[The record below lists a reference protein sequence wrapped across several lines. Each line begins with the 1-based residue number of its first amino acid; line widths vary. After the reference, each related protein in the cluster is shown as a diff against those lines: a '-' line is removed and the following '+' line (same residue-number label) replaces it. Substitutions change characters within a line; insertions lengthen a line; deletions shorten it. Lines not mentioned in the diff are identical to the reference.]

1 MKVLFA
7 LLVLPALVFANQ
19 EKRFV
24 LDSILAAVNSDTIKQ
39 DLQLMIDLVGSDP
52 TEQACEQAGHKYL
65 SGLLDHSV
73 PLICH
78 SFQEL
83 IHHFNIAP
91 AQTTTASAAKRF
103 VLDTLLAAVNTD
115 TIKQDLQLMIDVVG
129 SDPTE
134 QACEQAGHKYLSGLL
149 DHSVPL
155 ICHSFQELIHHFN
168 IAPAQTTTASAA
180 KRFVLDTLLAA
191 VNGDTIKQDLQLMID
206 LVGSDPT
213 EQACE
218 QAGHKYLSGLLD
230 HSVPLICHSFQELV
244 HHFNIVPAQ
253 TTTASAAKR
262 FVLDTLLAAVNTD
275 TIKQDLQLMIDV
287 VGSDPTEQACEQA
300 GHKYLSGLLDHSVP
314 LICHSF
320 QELVHHFHIV
330 PAQTTTAS
338 AAGKRYLLDTLSNLV
353 NLDTI
358 KKDLQLMIDVVG
370 SDPTEQACE
379 QAGHKILSGLLD
391 HSVPLICHSFQELVH
406 HFHIVPVQTT
416 TASAAGKRY
425 LLDTL
430 LNLVNLN
437 TIKQDLQ
444 LMIDVVGSDP
454 TEQACEQAGHKY
466 LSGLLDHSVPL
477 ICHSFQELVHHFH
490 IVPAQTTTA
499 SAAAGKRYLLDTLSN
514 LVNLDTIKK
523 DLQLMI
529 DVVGS
534 DPTEQACEQA
544 GHKYLSG
551 LLDHSVP
558 LICHSFQELVHHFH
572 IVPAQTTTASAAGKR
587 YLLDTLSNLVNLDT
601 IKKDLQLMIDVV
613 GSDPTEQ
620 ACEQAGHKY
629 LSGLLDHSV
638 PLICHSFQ
646 ELVHHFSIVPA
657 QTTTASA
664 AGKRYLLNTLSNLVN
679 LDTIK
684 KDLQLMIDV
693 VGSDPTE
700 QACEQAGHKYL
711 SGLLDHSVPLICHS
725 FQELVHHFSIV
736 PSQTASP

>member
-39 DLQLMIDLVGSDP
+39 DLQLMIDLVGSDPTEQACEQAGHKYLSGLLDHSVPLICHSFQELVHHFNIVPAQTTTASAAKRFVLDTLLAAVNTDTIKQDLQLMIDVVGSDP

-330 PAQTTTAS
+330 PA
-338 AAGKRYLLDTLSNLV
+338 
-353 NLDTI
+353 
-358 KKDLQLMIDVVG
+358 
-370 SDPTEQACE
+370 
-379 QAGHKILSGLLD
+379 
-391 HSVPLICHSFQELVH
+391 
-406 HFHIVPVQTT
+406 QTT